1 MDTGRWTLTF
11 LFLSGI
17 VFGGLAGYFIGRS
30 TTDKTVMTE
39 YVRGE
44 TVRDTVRVPYPVR
57 EEAPVYY
64 SLPVRYD
71 TVYIDNFIYVRETVD
86 TAAIIAEYIVERTYE
101 IDMFDNENGKMTI
114 WPVLQYNRL
123 KGAVPF
129 EFTPMQRVDRIN
141 ITRVWAPFASA
152 SISTFGIAGIG
163 GGIFYHN
170 IAGEY
175 QFQYSTELHQSGH
188 LIGLKY
194 KW

>member
-1 MDTGRWTLTF
+1 MEYPIRFTLIALFVAGFITGGVV
-11 LFLSGI
+11 LFF
-17 VFGGLAGYFIGRS
+17 VGRAR
-30 TTDKTVMTE
+30 TEKVVTTE

-57 EEAPVYY
+57 EEVPVYY

-86 TAAIIAEYIVERTYE
+86 TLAIIAEYIVERTYE

-123 KGAVPF
+123 KVAVPF
-129 EFTPMQRVDRIN
+129 EFTPLQRVDRSLVVR
-141 ITRVWAPFASA
+141 TWVPFVAS
-152 SISTFGIAGIG
+152 SYSTFGTVGVG

-175 QFQYSTELHQSGH
+175 QYLRSFDGTDGH

-194 KW
+194 KF